1 MPPPPRQNAQA
12 TRLSKPRQAR
22 APQVLPVVFGA
33 LGQALGAPKTHE
45 AAQFTGHLAGG
56 NELGGLGNELELE
69 IFERVTRGETGMH
82 QSDVLFF
89 GGGELVDMC
98 FVSVFHG
105 RQRSAQL
112 GNQLDFVA
120 YKATVSKLSDGF
132 VPIIL
137 HAPMISSG

>member
-89 GGGELVDMC
+89 GGGVSLSTCVLLVSFMEDNDLPNSGINWTLLLTRPPSRNC
-98 FVSVFHG
+98 RTGSC
-105 RQRSAQL
+105 
-112 GNQLDFVA
+112 
-120 YKATVSKLSDGF
+120 
-132 VPIIL
+132 P
-137 HAPMISSG
+137 SSCMLL